1 MLKRVAALSLLCAL
15 SLHQAAC
22 SYFGSGKWED
32 DPKNWERAWGYS
44 KPSEVVMIHS
54 WYWRSP
60 HWTKEEAYFFQFKG
74 HKELFQQLID
84 RNEMRLWREDSGK
97 KVTEPTFCFQKPVWF
112 IPKPESAYDVWESP
126 NGLLFKDRSTNE
138 IFFYACQL

>member
-1 MLKRVAALSLLCAL
+1 MLRRVAALSLLCAL

-22 SYFGSGKWED
+22 GYFGSGKWED
-32 DPKNWERAWGYS
+32 DPKNWKRAWGYS

-60 HWTKEEAYFFQFKG
+60 HWTKEEAYFFQFKW

-84 RNEMRLWREDSGK
+84 RNEMLLWREDSGK
-97 KVTEPTFCFQKPVWF
+97 KIAATTFCFRKPVWF

-126 NGLLFKDRSTNE
+126 NSLLFKDRSTNE